1 MALLLE
7 CLPPGE
13 EGPPALRDADEDV
26 AVEVDGDHHFFVNDQ
41 RRPTGTTLFKRAL
54 LDAAMKKGLMDDWIY
69 VAVWEWLDKT
79 KQQRIKL
86 LQAKLDEKG
95 IRV

>member
-26 AVEVDGDHHFFVNDQ
+26 AVEVDGEDAQVQQGDVVRVVQALVH
-41 RRPTGTTLFKRAL
+41 TLTTS
-54 LDAAMKKGLMDDWIY
+54 
-69 VAVWEWLDKT
+69 
-79 KQQRIKL
+79 
-86 LQAKLDEKG
+86 
-95 IRV
+95 

>member
-26 AVEVDGDHHFFVNDQ
+26 AVEVDGEDAQVQQGDVVRVVQALIN
-41 RRPTGTTLFKRAL
+41 TLTTSQP
-54 LDAAMKKGLMDDWIY
+54 ISS
-69 VAVWEWLDKT
+69 
-79 KQQRIKL
+79 
-86 LQAKLDEKG
+86 
-95 IRV
+95 